1 MKANKPGRDLQLLL
15 LGLAMLV
22 GGLFLLFSSVNVSS
36 LYFSGSTTFF
46 GILGGSGVPTGT
58 IIIPFIIGIVLMI
71 AIPKNIVPKIVTGL
85 GLLIIVLGII
95 SSVRFRIISMNLFNF
110 LMIII
115 LIFGGAALCLR
126 ILLSDKYSK
135 KDDKKDFK

>member
-1 MKANKPGRDLQLLL
+1 MNENKPGRDLQLLL
-15 LGLAMLV
+15 LGLAMLA
-22 GGLFLLFSSVNVSS
+22 GGLYLLFSSVSVNS
-36 LYFSGSTTFF
+36 FGFAGSTNFW

-58 IIIPFIIGIVLMI
+58 IIIPFIIGVVLMI

-95 SSVRFRIISMNLFNF
+95 SSVRITLHNMSLFNF
-110 LMIII
+110 IMIVV

-135 KDDKKDFK
+135 DKKDK